1 MRIFFSILI
10 ILLLGSLNSYS
21 QSLNDYLR
29 IAAENNPALQAKYKD
44 FEAAMQ
50 KIPQVNALPDPTL
63 SFGYFIS
70 PVETRVG
77 PQKARFS
84 LTQQFPWFGT
94 LKAQEDAATLMA
106 EAKYQAF
113 IDARNKLYFQ
123 VSSAYFPLFELEKW
137 KKIEEENISILESY
151 KEIVSRRFENGN
163 GSLTNI
169 LRVDMMLNDAKTN
182 LNILTNQEKPL
193 TTAFN
198 QLLNRDANEFIVV
211 NDPLSA
217 NMLTE
222 EYRKDSMLRSNPI
235 INELNLLEQASKA
248 AENAAIKQGLPKFGV
263 GVDYVIVGERMDIA
277 MPENGKDALM
287 PMVTLSIPIF
297 RGKYNAAVKEA
308 VLTQEKYSL
317 QKKDRMNFLMA
328 EYDMVMFE
336 INQQLQLKS
345 LYEDQIQT
353 TNQTL
358 NLLFKDY
365 SNSGKDFEEVLRMQ
379 QQLLKYR
386 KLKAT
391 ALKQYHISIAKLNY
405 LTAKTYQYESK

>member
-1 MRIFFSILI
+1 MKIIINILI
-10 ILLLGSLNSYS
+10 ITLLGSLNSYT
-21 QSLNDYLR
+21 QTLNDYLK
-29 IAAENNPALQAKYKD
+29 IAAENNPGLQAKYKD

-50 KIPQVNALPDPTL
+50 KIPQANSLPDPTL

-123 VSSAYFPLFELEKW
+123 VSSAYFPLFELDNW

-151 KEIVSRRFENGN
+151 KKIVSRRFENGN
-163 GSLTNI
+163 GSLANI
-169 LRVDMMLNDAKTN
+169 LRVDMMLNDATTN
-182 LNILTNQEKPL
+182 LKILVNKEKPL
-193 TTAFN
+193 ITAFN
-198 QLLNRDANEFIVV
+198 QLLNRDANENIVV
-211 NDPLSA
+211 NDTLSS
-217 NMLTE
+217 NLLTE
-222 EYRKDSMLRSNPI
+222 DLRKDSILRSNPI

-248 AENAAIKQGLPKFGV
+248 SENAALKQGLPKFGV
-263 GVDYVIVGERMDIA
+263 GVDYVIVGERTDIV
-277 MPENGKDALM
+277 MPENGKDVLM
-287 PMVTLSIPIF
+287 PMVTISIPIF
-297 RGKYNAAVKEA
+297 RGKYKAAVKEA
-308 VLTQEKYSL
+308 VITQEKYSL
-317 QKKDRMNFLMA
+317 QKRERINFLTA
-328 EYDMVMFE
+328 EYDMVLFE
-336 INQQLQLKS
+336 INQQKQLIS
-345 LYEDQIQT
+345 LYQDQIQT

-365 SNSGKDFEEVLRMQ
+365 SNSGKDFEEVLQMQ

-386 KLKAT
+386 KLEAT

-405 LTAKTYQYESK
+405 LTAKTYYNESK

>member
-1 MRIFFSILI
+1 MKIIINILI
-10 ILLLGSLNSYS
+10 ILLLGSFNSYT
-21 QSLNDYLR
+21 QTLNDYLK
-29 IAAENNPALQAKYKD
+29 IAAENNPGLQAKYKD

-50 KIPQVNALPDPTL
+50 KIPQANSLPDPTL

-123 VSSAYFPLFELEKW
+123 VSSAYFPLFELEHW

-151 KEIVSRRFENGN
+151 KKIVSRRFESGN
-163 GSLTNI
+163 GSLANI
-169 LRVDMMLNDAKTN
+169 LRVEMMLNDAKTN
-182 LNILTNQEKPL
+182 LNILTNKEKPL

-198 QLLNRDANEFIVV
+198 QLLNRDANETIVV
-211 NDPLSA
+211 SDTLSA
-217 NMLTE
+217 NILTE
-222 EYRKDSMLRSNPI
+222 EYRKDSILRSNPI

-248 AENAAIKQGLPKFGV
+248 TENAAIKQGLPKFGV
-263 GVDYVIVGERMDIA
+263 GVDYVIVGERTDIV
-277 MPENGKDALM
+277 MPENGKDVLM

-297 RGKYNAAVKEA
+297 RGKYKAAVKEA

-317 QKKDRMNFLMA
+317 QKKDRINFLTA

-336 INQQLQLKS
+336 INQQLQLIS
-345 LYEDQIQT
+345 LYENQLQT

-365 SNSGKDFEEVLRMQ
+365 SNSGKDFEEVLQMQ

-386 KLKAT
+386 KLKTT
-391 ALKQYHISIAKLNY
+391 ALKQYHISLAKLNY
-405 LTAKTYQYESK
+405 LTAKTYYNESK

>member
-1 MRIFFSILI
+1 MKIIINILI
-10 ILLLGSLNSYS
+10 ITLCVSLNSYT
-21 QSLNDYLR
+21 QTLNDYLK
-29 IAAENNPALQAKYKD
+29 IAAENNPGLQAKYKD

-50 KIPQVNALPDPTL
+50 KIPQANSLPDPTL

-123 VSSAYFPLFELEKW
+123 VSSAYFPLFELDNW
-137 KKIEEENISILESY
+137 KKIEEENITILQSY
-151 KEIVSRRFENGN
+151 KKIVSRRFENGN
-163 GSLTNI
+163 GSLANI
-169 LRVDMMLNDAKTN
+169 LRVDMMLNDATTN
-182 LNILTNQEKPL
+182 LNILVNKEKPL

-198 QLLNRDANEFIVV
+198 QLLNRDANETIVV
-211 NDPLSA
+211 SDTLSA
-217 NMLTE
+217 NILTE
-222 EYRKDSMLRSNPI
+222 EYRKDSLLRSNPI

-248 AENAAIKQGLPKFGV
+248 TENAAIKQGLPKFGV
-263 GVDYVIVGERMDIA
+263 GVDYVIVGERTDIV
-277 MPENGKDALM
+277 MPENGKDVLM

-297 RGKYNAAVKEA
+297 RGKYKAAVKEA

-317 QKKDRMNFLMA
+317 QKKDRINILTA
-328 EYDMVMFE
+328 EYDMVLFE
-336 INQQLQLKS
+336 INQQLQLIS
-345 LYEDQIQT
+345 LYENQLQT

-365 SNSGKDFEEVLRMQ
+365 SNSGKDFEEVLQMQ

-386 KLKAT
+386 KLKTT
-391 ALKQYHISIAKLNY
+391 ALKQYHISVAKFNY
-405 LTAKTYQYESK
+405 LTAKTYYNESK

>member
-1 MRIFFSILI
+1 MKIIIKILI
-10 ILLLGSLNSYS
+10 ILLLGSLNSYT
-21 QSLNDYLR
+21 QTLNDYLQ
-29 IAAENNPALQAKYKD
+29 IAAENNPGLQAKYKD

-50 KIPQVNALPDPTL
+50 KIPQANSLPDPTL

-94 LKAQEDAATLMA
+94 LKAQEDATTLMA

-123 VSSAYFPLFELEKW
+123 VASAYFPLFELEYW
-137 KKIEEENISILESY
+137 KKVEEENISILESY
-151 KEIVSRRFENGN
+151 KKIVSRRFENGN
-163 GSLTNI
+163 GSLANI
-169 LRVDMMLNDAKTN
+169 LRVDMMLNDATTN
-182 LNILTNQEKPL
+182 LNILANKKKPL

-198 QLLNRDANEFIVV
+198 QLLNRDANETIVV
-211 NDPLSA
+211 SDTLSA
-217 NMLTE
+217 NILTE
-222 EYRKDSMLRSNPI
+222 EYRKDSLLRSNPI
-235 INELNLLEQASKA
+235 INELILLEQASKA
-248 AENAAIKQGLPKFGV
+248 AKNAAIKQGLPKFGV
-263 GVDYVIVGERMDIA
+263 GVDYVIVGERTDIV
-277 MPENGKDALM
+277 MPENGKDVLM

-317 QKKDRMNFLMA
+317 QKKDRINYLTA

-336 INQQLQLKS
+336 INQQLQLIS
-345 LYEDQIQT
+345 LYEDQLQT

-365 SNSGKDFEEVLRMQ
+365 SNSGKDFEEVLQMQ

-391 ALKQYHISIAKLNY
+391 ALKQYHISVAKLNY
-405 LTAKTYQYESK
+405 LTAKTY

>member
-1 MRIFFSILI
+1 MKIIIKILI
-10 ILLLGSLNSYS
+10 ILLLGSLNSYT
-21 QSLNDYLR
+21 QTLNDYLQ
-29 IAAENNPALQAKYKD
+29 IAAENNPGLQAKYKD

-50 KIPQVNALPDPTL
+50 KIPQANSLPDPTL

-123 VSSAYFPLFELEKW
+123 VASAYFPLFELDNW
-137 KKIEEENISILESY
+137 KKIEKENITILESY
-151 KEIVSRRFENGN
+151 KKIVSRRFENGN
-163 GSLTNI
+163 GSLANI
-169 LRVDMMLNDAKTN
+169 LRVDMMLNDATTN
-182 LNILTNQEKPL
+182 LNILVNKKKPL

-198 QLLNRDANEFIVV
+198 QLLNRDANETIVV
-211 NDPLSA
+211 SDTLSA
-217 NMLTE
+217 NILTE
-222 EYRKDSMLRSNPI
+222 EYRKDSLLRSNPI
-235 INELNLLEQASKA
+235 INELILLEQASKA
-248 AENAAIKQGLPKFGV
+248 AKNAAIKQGLPKFGV
-263 GVDYVIVGERMDIA
+263 GVDYVIVGERTDIV
-277 MPENGKDALM
+277 MPENGKDVLM

-317 QKKDRMNFLMA
+317 QKKDRINYLTA

-336 INQQLQLKS
+336 INQQLQLIS
-345 LYEDQIQT
+345 LYEDQLQT

-365 SNSGKDFEEVLRMQ
+365 SNSGKDFEEVLQMQ

-391 ALKQYHISIAKLNY
+391 ALKQYHISVAKLNY
-405 LTAKTYQYESK
+405 LTAKTY

>member
-1 MRIFFSILI
+1 MRIFCNILI
-10 ILLLGSLNSYS
+10 ILILGSLTSHS
-21 QSLNDYLR
+21 QSLNDYLK
-29 IAAENNPALQAKYKD
+29 IAAENNPGLQAKYKD

-50 KIPQVNALPDPTL
+50 KIPQANSLPDPTL

-77 PQKARFS
+77 PQRAKFS

-94 LKAQEDAATLMA
+94 LKAQEDAAMLLA

-123 VSSAYFPLFELEKW
+123 VASAYFPLYELDKW
-137 KKIEEENISILESY
+137 KQIEEENISILESY
-151 KEIVSRRFENGN
+151 KKIVARKYENGN
-163 GSLTNI
+163 GSLANI
-169 LRVDMMLNDAKTN
+169 LRVDMMLNDATTN
-182 LNILTNQEKPL
+182 LNILANKEKPL
-193 TTAFN
+193 TTSFN
-198 QLLNRDANEFIVV
+198 QLLNRDANETIVV
-211 NDPLSA
+211 NDTLSA
-217 NMLTE
+217 NMLNE
-222 EYRKDSMLRSNPI
+222 DYRKDSMLRSNPI
-235 INELNLLEQASKA
+235 INELNLLDQASKA

-263 GVDYVIVGERMDIA
+263 GIDYVIVGERMDIA

-297 RGKYNAAVKEA
+297 RGKYKAAVKEA
-308 VLTQEKYSL
+308 VLTQEKYLL
-317 QKKDRMNFLMA
+317 QKKDRINFLMA

-336 INQQLQLKS
+336 INQQLQLIS
-345 LYEDQIQT
+345 LYEDQLKT

-365 SNSGKDFEEVLRMQ
+365 SNSGKDFEEVLQMQ

-391 ALKQYHISIAKLNY
+391 ALKQYHISVAKLNY
-405 LTAKTYQYESK
+405 LTAKTYHNESK